1 MKKLLIFCL
10 LIGLSFG
17 CNLKRGN
24 QKLFDE
30 IYQNRAQIG
39 DAIETVIELF
49 GRPQSVT
56 KSKSKKGGDETKV
69 YVFYAMKS
77 KVKLYNTAKSDAESL
92 SIIVTVIK
100 GKVTKIEKVKSVY

>member
-1 MKKLLIFCL
+1 MKKLFIIL
-10 LIGLSFG
+10 LLMTVSFG
-17 CNLKRGN
+17 CRLKQGN

-56 KSKSKKGGDETKV
+56 KSKSKKGGDEIKK

-92 SIIVTVIK
+92 SIIVTVEN